1 MISTNNVLRMVR
13 VSLGLNIVV
22 LVPVCAVLI
31 LNFTPF
37 VDVWGLS
44 TPARGILLSMYL
56 SILILSVGLWMQRNP
71 ILVAPLLAMQI
82 CYKVTTPITVGTIT
96 NPVVISNLA
105 IASVHAITLW
115 LVVAHHRNTTK

>member
-22 LVPVCAVLI
+22 LVPVCSVLI
-31 LNFTPF
+31 LNVTPF
-37 VDVWGLS
+37 VDAWGLA

-56 SILILSVGLWMQRNP
+56 SIMILSVGLWKQRNP

>member
-13 VSLGLNIVV
+13 VSLGLNIAV

-31 LNFTPF
+31 LNVTPF
-37 VDVWGLS
+37 VDVWGLA

-56 SILILSVGLWMQRNP
+56 SILIMSIGLWMLRNP
-71 ILVAPLLAMQI
+71 MLVAPLLAMQI

-96 NPVVISNLA
+96 NPVVISNLVIA
-105 IASVHAITLW
+105 IVHAVTLW
-115 LVVAHHRNTTK
+115 LVLSHHRNTTK

>member
-13 VSLGLNIVV
+13 VSLGLNIAV

-31 LNFTPF
+31 MNVTPF
-37 VDVWGLS
+37 VDVWGLA

-71 ILVAPLLAMQI
+71 MLVAPLLAMQI

-105 IASVHAITLW
+105 IAIVHAITLW
-115 LVVAHHRNTTK
+115 IIVAHQRNTTK

>member
-13 VSLGLNIVV
+13 VSLGLNIAV

-31 LNFTPF
+31 MNVTPF
-37 VDVWGLS
+37 VDVWGLA

-71 ILVAPLLAMQI
+71 MLVAPLLAMQI

-105 IASVHAITLW
+105 IAIVHAITLW
-115 LVVAHHRNTTK
+115 IIVAHHRNTTK

>member
-1 MISTNNVLRMVR
+1 MVR

-22 LVPVCAVLI
+22 LVPVCSVLI
-31 LNFTPF
+31 LNVTPF
-37 VDVWGLS
+37 VDAWGLA

-56 SILILSVGLWMQRNP
+56 SIMILSVGLWKQRNP

>member
-1 MISTNNVLRMVR
+1 VISTNNVLRMVR

>member
-13 VSLGLNIVV
+13 VSLGLNIAV

-31 LNFTPF
+31 LNVTPF
-37 VDVWGLS
+37 VDVWGLT

-56 SILILSVGLWMQRNP
+56 SILIMSIGLWMLRNP
-71 ILVAPLLAMQI
+71 MLVAPLLAMQI

-96 NPVVISNLA
+96 NPVVISNLVIA
-105 IASVHAITLW
+105 IVHAVTLW
-115 LVVAHHRNTTK
+115 LVLSHHRNTTK

>member
-115 LVVAHHRNTTK
+115 LVVAYHRNTTK

>member
-13 VSLGLNIVV
+13 VSLGLNIAV

-31 LNFTPF
+31 LNVAPF
-37 VDVWGLS
+37 VDVWGLA

-71 ILVAPLLAMQI
+71 MLVAPLLAMQI

-105 IASVHAITLW
+105 IAIVHAITLW
-115 LVVAHHRNTTK
+115 IIVAHHRNTTK

>member
-1 MISTNNVLRMVR
+1 MVR
-13 VSLGLNIVV
+13 VSLGLNIAV

-31 LNFTPF
+31 LNVAPF
-37 VDVWGLS
+37 VDVWGLA

-71 ILVAPLLAMQI
+71 MLVAPLLAMQI

-105 IASVHAITLW
+105 IAIVHAITLW
-115 LVVAHHRNTTK
+115 IIVAHQRNTTK

>member
-1 MISTNNVLRMVR
+1 VISTNNVLRMVR

-31 LNFTPF
+31 LNVTPF